1 MKVDQLIESLERG
14 LDRAEEQTWI
24 AFAINADEEAEEL
37 LADLK
42 QMRQDIAQNEEDHFL
57 A

>member
-1 MKVDQLIESLERG
+1 MKVDQLIEILERG
-14 LDRAEEQTWI
+14 LDRAEEKTWI

-57 A
+57 G